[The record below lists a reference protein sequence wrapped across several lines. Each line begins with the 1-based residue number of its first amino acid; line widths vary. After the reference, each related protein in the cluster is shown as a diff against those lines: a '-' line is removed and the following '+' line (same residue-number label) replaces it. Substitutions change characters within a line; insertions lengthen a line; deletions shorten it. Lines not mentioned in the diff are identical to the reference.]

1 MKKPTKTTKK
11 VEIDIETLLVSYKIG
26 AISLEE
32 INTLSFS
39 GRHYLLT
46 R

>member
-11 VEIDIETLLVSYKIG
+11 VEIDIETLLVAYKIG

-32 INTLSFS
+32 IKHFIVLRSSLPT
-39 GRHYLLT
+39 H
-46 R
+46 